1 MNVKHIL
8 NEIEKTDPEV
18 YERLDTRRNT
28 MKQFA
33 GFAGKLAALAVPIT
47 LGGMFKKAY
56 GRGTGIETVID
67 VLNFALTLEYLEAK
81 FYLMGNAA
89 ATAGTLAIPAGTER
103 STFQT
108 IGAHE
113 TAHVAFL
120 KSAIT
125 GAGGVPVAEPV
136 FDFTAGN
143 GSGAGPF
150 VGVFTNYALFLA
162 VAQTFE
168 DTGVRAYKGQ
178 ATDVDLMANND
189 VLQAALQIHSVEA
202 RHAAQVRK
210 IRKANGGLVPAGVNV
225 KPWITLNQSGIASP
239 AVQPSYDGEELT
251 VQATIQIV
259 NINGQTISASA
270 ASEAFDEP
278 LTKAQVLAIVDPFI
292 V

>member
-8 NEIEKTDPEV
+8 NEIEKVDPEV
-18 YERLDTRRNT
+18 YERLDTRRSA

-33 GFAGKLAALAVPIT
+33 GMAGKVAAVALPFA

-56 GRGTGIETVID
+56 GQTNQTDTVLD

-81 FYLMGNAA
+81 FYQLGNAA
-89 ATAGTLAIPAGTER
+89 ATAGTLAIPAGVER

-120 KSAIT
+120 KNAIT
-125 GAGGVPVAEPV
+125 SSGGTPVAEPV

-143 GSGAGPF
+143 GTGTGPF
-150 VGVFTNYALFLA
+150 MGVFTNYALYLA

-210 IRKANGGLVPAGVNV
+210 IRKANGGLVPAGVDV

-239 AVQPSYDGEELT
+239 AVQASYDGEQIT
-251 VQATIQIV
+251 NQATIEIV
-259 NINGQTISASA
+259 NINGKVISASA